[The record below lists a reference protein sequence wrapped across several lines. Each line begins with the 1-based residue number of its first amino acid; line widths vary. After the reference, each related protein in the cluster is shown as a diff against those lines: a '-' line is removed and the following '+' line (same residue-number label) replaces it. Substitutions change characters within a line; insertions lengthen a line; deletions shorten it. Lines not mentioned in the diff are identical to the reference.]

1 MPDMDS
7 KKKSYVIPLIF
18 VGMMFFV
25 VGFAMGINS
34 YLVPL
39 VQSTLNVSSGES
51 YLIIAATFCAFLF
64 CSYPAAKI
72 LTRIGY
78 KRTMSLAFLI
88 FAIGFALMIL
98 SGKLGSLWLF
108 LFASFVS
115 GVGNTV
121 LQAAINPYVT
131 ILGPIESAAKRISI
145 MGICNALA
153 WPVAPLFLAAV
164 IGKDISSAVLSDVTL
179 PFLIIIAVVIVLGVV
194 MYFSP
199 LEEVKAA
206 GEDEE
211 SAADCP
217 YAAGKTSLWQFP
229 HLILGAVA
237 LFFYVG
243 VETLALSSSVDYATY
258 LKLANPESYAIW
270 PSVGMALGYIVGII
284 TIPKYLSQSGAL
296 RVFCWIAVAGSLSI
310 VLTPPAVSVWCVA
323 FLGFACSVM
332 YPAIWPL
339 AIVDL
344 GRFTKVGSSLLVAS
358 LGGGALIPLLFGFLK
373 DAVGNQDAYWI
384 CLPCYIFIMYYAY
397 KGYKIRR

>member
-1 MPDMDS
+1 MT
-7 KKKSYVIPLIF
+7 KKNNYIVPLIY

-78 KRTMSLAFLI
+78 KKTMSLAFLI

-98 SGKLGSLWLF
+98 SSKMESLLLF
-108 LFASFVS
+108 LLASFIS

-153 WPVAPLFLAAV
+153 WPVAPLFIAAV
-164 IGKDISSAVLSDVTL
+164 IAFIGKNISNAALSDVTL
-179 PFLIIIAVVIVLGVV
+179 PFLIIIAIIIVLGIV

-199 LEEVKAA
+199 LEEVKAV

-211 SAADCP
+211 NEADCP
-217 YAAGKTSLWQFP
+217 YAVGKTSIWQFP
-229 HLILGAVA
+229 HLILGAIA

-243 VETLALSSSVDYATY
+243 VETLALSSAVDYATY
-258 LKLANPESYAIW
+258 LKLAKPESYAIW
-270 PSVGMALGYIVGII
+270 PSIGMALGYIVGII

-296 RVFCWIAVAGSLSI
+296 RLFCWIAVAGSLSI

-344 GRFTKVGSSLLVAS
+344 GKFTKVGSSLLVAS
-358 LGGGALIPLLFGFLK
+358 IGGGALIPLIFGFLK
-373 DAVGNQDAYWI
+373 DAVGNQNAYWI

-397 KGYKIRR
+397 KGYKIRH

>member
-1 MPDMDS
+1 MT
-7 KKKSYVIPLIF
+7 KKNNYVVPLIF

-39 VQSTLNVSSGES
+39 VQSTLSVSSGES

-72 LTRIGY
+72 LTHIGY
-78 KRTMSLAFLI
+78 KKTMSLAFLI

-98 SGKLGSLWLF
+98 SGKLEGLWLF
-108 LFASFVS
+108 LLASFIS

-164 IGKDISSAVLSDVTL
+164 IGKNISDAVLSDVTL
-179 PFLIIIAVVIVLGVV
+179 PFLIIIAIIIVLGIV

-199 LEEVKAA
+199 LKEVKAV

-211 SAADCP
+211 NEADCP
-217 YAAGKTSLWQFP
+217 YAVGKTSIWQFP
-229 HLILGAVA
+229 HLILGAIA

-243 VETLALSSSVDYATY
+243 VETLALSSAVDYATY
-258 LKLANPESYAIW
+258 LKLAKPESYAIW
-270 PSVGMALGYIVGII
+270 PSIGMALGYIVGII

-296 RVFCWIAVAGSLSI
+296 RLFCWIAVLGSLSI
-310 VLTPPAVSVWCVA
+310 VLTPPGVSVWCVA

-344 GRFTKVGSSLLVAS
+344 GKFTKVGSSLLVAS
-358 LGGGALIPLLFGFLK
+358 IGGGALIPLIFGFLK
-373 DAVGNQDAYWI
+373 DAVGNQNAYWI

-397 KGYKIRR
+397 KGYKIRH